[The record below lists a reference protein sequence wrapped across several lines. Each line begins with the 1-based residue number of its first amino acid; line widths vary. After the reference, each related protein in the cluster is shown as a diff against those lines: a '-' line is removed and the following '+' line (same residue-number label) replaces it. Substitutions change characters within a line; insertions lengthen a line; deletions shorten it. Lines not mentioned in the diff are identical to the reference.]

1 MNTHEFVNG
10 SFQGVSRIP
19 TTSKVELFVTL
30 INDFSC

>member
-19 TTSKVELFVTL
+19 TTSFFLTL
-30 INDFSC
+30 INGFSC